1 MSNFWFI
8 WPLTNFDFFLLG
20 DMNINMATTKSVND
34 ARQLNNIAAIY
45 GQLINE
51 PTRITNKSSS
61 LIDLINTNSP
71 ERVVCS
77 GVAHVGYRKLSFDLP
92 KGHTSM
98 TYGRFKHFKHS
109 VFRSDISNHN
119 SGFLSSSKDPN
130 ELWSEWKSN
139 FLAITDENA
148 PIRTKRVRSQKSP
161 WITAD
166 LKKLMNSR
174 DIMKIKAINSNDP
187 HDCA

>member
-1 MSNFWFI
+1 
-8 WPLTNFDFFLLG
+8 
-20 DMNINMATTKSVND
+20 MNINMATTKSVND

-51 PTRITNKSSS
+51 PTRITDKSSS

-109 VFRSDISNHN
+109 VFRSDIRE
-119 SGFLSSSKDPN
+119 FKIQRL
-130 ELWSEWKSN
+130 
-139 FLAITDENA
+139 
-148 PIRTKRVRSQKSP
+148 RTTNYGWTSVV
-161 WITAD
+161 
-166 LKKLMNSR
+166 LCL
-174 DIMKIKAINSNDP
+174 
-187 HDCA
+187 

>member
-1 MSNFWFI
+1 
-8 WPLTNFDFFLLG
+8 
-20 DMNINMATTKSVND
+20 MNINMATTKSVND
-34 ARQLNNIAAIY
+34 ARQLDNIAAIY

-51 PTRITNKSSS
+51 PTRITDKSSS

-130 ELWSEWKSN
+130 ELWSE
-139 FLAITDENA
+139 
-148 PIRTKRVRSQKSP
+148 
-161 WITAD
+161 
-166 LKKLMNSR
+166 
-174 DIMKIKAINSNDP
+174 
-187 HDCA
+187 